1 MLKNYLIVALR
12 NIIRQKGYSLINIIG
27 LSTGL
32 AATILLLVYIQH
44 ECSYDTMYKN
54 NHLIYR
60 VNTEAQ
66 ISSGEKIHIPMT
78 SAFLAPELEKNV
90 PEVKHICRLR
100 EHSFNFL
107 YNSQSYKINSVLD
120 SDSSFFKIF
129 SIKIIQ
135 GDRNKLFNDRYSII
149 LSKKQ
154 ATKIFGKENP
164 IGKILHSKNLQYTVS
179 GVFEDIPANSHIQF
193 DALRSFNRFK
203 NKEREFGNNGISFYT
218 YLLFQKDCDI
228 EVAKKKVIKI
238 ARERFDENAK
248 SQGIEIKTDLQ
259 QLLDI
264 HLADEIIY
272 DFTTPGKKSTIYIF
286 TALAFFILLIAII
299 NFINLFIAKSEKR
312 IKEVGL
318 RRVLGAASGDLKLQ
332 FWGESL
338 LLTLLSLII
347 AFGLAELLLPHF
359 AKLTNRIL
367 DLTIFTQP
375 LYLLLLII
383 ISFFI
388 IFTSGSYPVFYL
400 GKFNPAVIFRG
411 AGQIGKN
418 KNQLKTIL
426 VFFQFVISIFLIT
439 NILILKKQ
447 VNHMENK
454 ELGFNKDQI
463 LILHNINTNISN
475 KYETLKDQFTN
486 QSSIYSVC
494 YSESY
499 PGNHNTIQNCYEDG
513 HTPEDAFLIYENRI
527 SRNYLST
534 YQIKIINGRNF
545 NPNLKSD
552 TAKYIINET
561 AAKKLNLKNPIGK
574 KIKINNYAAEI
585 IGIAKDFNFQSLHK
599 NIEPLVFTNNHP
611 KKWACDNISLR
622 IDISKSKEILKY
634 LKKELYKID
643 PNYIFNYSF
652 LNDHLANKYKTENQT
667 LTLIISVSIVA
678 IILSILGLFTLTS
691 YIAQQKNKEIGI
703 RKILGAGSS
712 NIIVKIGNSIIKWVL
727 LANIFAWPFSWFVM
741 KEWLENF
748 ADKTNMSFYLFITG
762 GLIALSI
769 ACISIFSRLFSA
781 SRKNPVEILKH
792 D

>member
-193 DALRSFNRFK
+193 DALRSFDRFK

-264 HLADEIIY
+264 HLADEIE
-272 DFTTPGKKSTIYIF
+272 
-286 TALAFFILLIAII
+286 LI
-299 NFINLFIAKSEKR
+299 
-312 IKEVGL
+312 
-318 RRVLGAASGDLKLQ
+318 
-332 FWGESL
+332 
-338 LLTLLSLII
+338 
-347 AFGLAELLLPHF
+347 
-359 AKLTNRIL
+359 
-367 DLTIFTQP
+367 
-375 LYLLLLII
+375 
-383 ISFFI
+383 
-388 IFTSGSYPVFYL
+388 
-400 GKFNPAVIFRG
+400 
-411 AGQIGKN
+411 
-418 KNQLKTIL
+418 
-426 VFFQFVISIFLIT
+426 
-439 NILILKKQ
+439 
-447 VNHMENK
+447 
-454 ELGFNKDQI
+454 
-463 LILHNINTNISN
+463 
-475 KYETLKDQFTN
+475 
-486 QSSIYSVC
+486 
-494 YSESY
+494 
-499 PGNHNTIQNCYEDG
+499 
-513 HTPEDAFLIYENRI
+513 
-527 SRNYLST
+527 
-534 YQIKIINGRNF
+534 
-545 NPNLKSD
+545 
-552 TAKYIINET
+552 
-561 AAKKLNLKNPIGK
+561 
-574 KIKINNYAAEI
+574 
-585 IGIAKDFNFQSLHK
+585 
-599 NIEPLVFTNNHP
+599 
-611 KKWACDNISLR
+611 
-622 IDISKSKEILKY
+622 
-634 LKKELYKID
+634 
-643 PNYIFNYSF
+643 
-652 LNDHLANKYKTENQT
+652 
-667 LTLIISVSIVA
+667 
-678 IILSILGLFTLTS
+678 
-691 YIAQQKNKEIGI
+691 
-703 RKILGAGSS
+703 
-712 NIIVKIGNSIIKWVL
+712 
-727 LANIFAWPFSWFVM
+727 
-741 KEWLENF
+741 
-748 ADKTNMSFYLFITG
+748 
-762 GLIALSI
+762 
-769 ACISIFSRLFSA
+769 
-781 SRKNPVEILKH
+781 
-792 D
+792 